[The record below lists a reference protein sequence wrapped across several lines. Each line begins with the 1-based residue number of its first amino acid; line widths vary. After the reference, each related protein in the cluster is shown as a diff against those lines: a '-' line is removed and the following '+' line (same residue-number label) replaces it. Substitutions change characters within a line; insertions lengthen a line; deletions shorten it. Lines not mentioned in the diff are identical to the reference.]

1 MVRTLNDS
9 FSLGANELAT
19 NKSLDKAVVHTGVAD
34 MTSSATKFLRGVP
47 LDKLYCNTYDPTID
61 KWVIASNSA
70 TLNLGDPIGNGSA
83 KLTNLTYGLTKDDK
97 RLLEDL
103 LNTHI
108 NGKDTELRS
117 RLENADGDIVVVEKT
132 KRAN

>member
-1 MVRTLNDS
+1 MVRMLNDS

-19 NKSLDKAVVHTGVAD
+19 NKSLDKAVVHSGVAD
-34 MTSSATKFLRGVP
+34 IYSSATKFLRGTP
-47 LDKLYCNTYDPTID
+47 LDKLYCNTYDPSIE

-83 KLTNLTYGLTKDDK
+83 KLANLTYGLTKDDK

-103 LNTHI
+103 LNTYL
-108 NGKDTELRS
+108 NGNAEDLRD
-117 RLENADGDIVVVEKT
+117 RLNNSDGDLVVVEKI
-132 KRAN
+132 KKAN